1 MILGPLARARFYSVS
16 VHKRSGDVIE
26 GALAQVEKPVLGS
39 ELLYCETAQLCCA
52 VERPTGVGKGV
63 CNAQL

>member
-16 VHKRSGDVIE
+16 VHKRSGDVIG
-26 GALAQVEKPVLGS
+26 GALAQVEKPVLGY

-52 VERPTGVGKGV
+52 VERPNRVGMHA
-63 CNAQL
+63 CHA